1 MAYRRAL
8 LRPPEV
14 PLGPLTDCLARRVI
28 LSLPWLER
36 VRAERVCRGWK
47 ACLRTAPAAV
57 IDTATAL
64 AECRAAGLRFS
75 RNKDGEPETRKAEV
89 VVAEALRLRAA
100 AAAHSFRIGDDHSLL
115 TLLVP
120 APAQGIKLLSASDV
134 SAAALNAAFDALAGA
149 DGSRPLPP
157 RLRLQRVLL
166 SNATGL
172 ADCDAVRLFNRRVAV
187 AAAERATAAKAAAA
201 VVNMAVAGD
210 LSAEAA
216 AQAMEL
222 EAAADAAF
230 AEAAD
235 AGQLHVRLSPE
246 FLAYVEDAG
255 DDAVVDDARVVRCA
269 RLGRPLARQHWPR
282 VTVELYRLDESLTEE
297 GGSAALATLLE
308 VCFSSMQDELDV
320 LHLAPT
326 ALDRRCTFDLRNS
339 GAFLNIRDAC
349 RVVRAAPQHLRV
361 LFGDVTLD
369 RTEDVAALPGV
380 LVPNREHGAT
390 VCISFEGP
398 FEPAVMSR
406 LTSALSAAGCA
417 ESGLDLS
424 SLTLDL
430 ESDAHIF
437 SSLRNLTTLRGLS
450 VSLDDD
456 SIAEL
461 LAVLP
466 PSLRRLSIAGSVVT
480 EKSHLLAAALLRGRL
495 PVLECLNLKTLPNND
510 AEAARIL
517 ADFARRRQQA
527 GSPFI
532 LFCRITQDEPCSW
545 DVLTSLMKYARP
557 ASGVLAHAALKM
569 LRLTCPVPL
578 DQLDELVANIFAA
591 LREDSEVCMPDQ
603 FMFQVYHLDCE
614 ERAGVSVLAR
624 LLLHLHDRAPAQMA
638 ALLSLPEHVLLIATR
653 VRRARSQL
661 ALTDDF
667 LFTPLLHR
675 MLLIVAS
682 GTGDLPLSVL
692 SAVADSCI
700 RDEPEDPDAEFD
712 GPEEAYDR
720 RVLKCSEAR
729 FALLTMLLA
738 CALAGEACSDY
749 LAFTGAIQCRELHS
763 SWLLYSVTSFCIQAT
778 AGRSHFLSL
787 RDGMGALKFSA
798 ADAALH
804 LWALARVPSLHGK
817 FLGEEMQEYLQFD
830 LILFLKQPE
839 PTHWLHLL
847 LKDSPSSILFDALDA
862 LAPLYV
868 AYPLYCHFA
877 VTSMSVKPAAALADM
892 DHIARKLNRVLLSWA
907 GVVVPSLV
915 TDSNLLPRLGD
926 ACIALLSQ
934 QSPGARAPA
943 TPNMMHLAHAAS
955 LAWCLATETGS
966 LTLTDTA
973 AAWVILNLSALLS
986 SIRQMHV
993 SAIAGNPG
1001 CRSFFT
1007 AALILRAA
1015 GTAFCCS
1022 LDPDSSSQFPAHLG
1036 SMVSPL
1042 VTAGWVRYRGS
1053 ANPLRADI
1061 FVAPLFHVALTAEAA
1076 YKGLARLIQKLP
1088 PDYVKSLS
1096 VQLQTSVSG
1105 GAPAVL
1111 DNLGRELAQLAALQ
1125 RRMSEICALDRH
1137 AQNAANA
1144 HAHFSAILRTL
1155 RPALEPRI
1163 AGLQLSTY
1171 AFSALTAARS
1181 TTPVAEVAAAKGAV

>member
-1 MAYRRAL
+1 
-8 LRPPEV
+8 
-14 PLGPLTDCLARRVI
+14 
-28 LSLPWLER
+28 
-36 VRAERVCRGWK
+36 
-47 ACLRTAPAAV
+47 
-57 IDTATAL
+57 
-64 AECRAAGLRFS
+64 
-75 RNKDGEPETRKAEV
+75 
-89 VVAEALRLRAA
+89 
-100 AAAHSFRIGDDHSLL
+100 
-115 TLLVP
+115 
-120 APAQGIKLLSASDV
+120 
-134 SAAALNAAFDALAGA
+134 
-149 DGSRPLPP
+149 
-157 RLRLQRVLL
+157 
-166 SNATGL
+166 
-172 ADCDAVRLFNRRVAV
+172 VAV
-187 AAAERATAAKAAAA
+187 
-201 VVNMAVAGD
+201 
-210 LSAEAA
+210 
-216 AQAMEL
+216 
-222 EAAADAAF
+222 
-230 AEAAD
+230 
-235 AGQLHVRLSPE
+235 
-246 FLAYVEDAG
+246 
-255 DDAVVDDARVVRCA
+255 
-269 RLGRPLARQHWPR
+269 
-282 VTVELYRLDESLTEE
+282 
-297 GGSAALATLLE
+297 
-308 VCFSSMQDELDV
+308 
-320 LHLAPT
+320 
-326 ALDRRCTFDLRNS
+326 
-339 GAFLNIRDAC
+339 
-349 RVVRAAPQHLRV
+349 
-361 LFGDVTLD
+361 
-369 RTEDVAALPGV
+369 LPGV

-390 VCISFEGP
+390 VYISFEGP
-398 FEPAVMSR
+398 IEPAVMSR
-406 LTSALSAAGCA
+406 ITSALSAAGCS

-424 SLTLDL
+424 ELPLDL
-430 ESDAHIF
+430 ESDAHVF
-437 SSLRNLTTLRGLS
+437 SSLRNLTTLRTLS
-450 VSLDDD
+450 VSLADD

-466 PSLRRLSIAGSVVT
+466 PSLRRLRIDLAGSVVT
-480 EKSHLLAAALLRGRL
+480 EKSHLLAAALQSGRL
-495 PVLECLNLKTLPNND
+495 PVLECLILNTLPSD

-557 ASGVLAHAALKM
+557 ASGILAHAALKM

-578 DQLDELVANIFAA
+578 DQLNELVANIFAA

-603 FMFQVYHLDCE
+603 FVFQVYHLDCE

-638 ALLSLPEHVLLIATR
+638 ALLSLPEHVLLIAI
-653 VRRARSQL
+653 RRARSQL

-675 MLLIVAS
+675 MLLIVAG

-692 SAVADSCI
+692 SAVADSCF
-700 RDEPEDPDAEFD
+700 RDAPEDPDAEFD
-712 GPEEAYDR
+712 GPEEAHVR
-720 RVLKCSEAR
+720 RVHKCSETR

-738 CALAGEACSDY
+738 NALASEVFSEIPEI
-749 LAFTGAIQCRELHS
+749 TGANQCRELQT
-763 SWLLYSVTSFCIQAT
+763 SWLLDSAVLFCIQAT
-778 AGRSHFLSL
+778 EGRSHFLSL
-787 RDGMGALKFSA
+787 RDGLGALKFSA

-817 FLGEEMQEYLQFD
+817 FLGKKMQEDWGFD
-830 LILFLKQPE
+830 LKTFLKQPD
-839 PTHWLHLL
+839 PNSWLHLL
-847 LKDSPSSILFDALDA
+847 LKDSPSSLLFDALDA
-862 LAPLYV
+862 LAPEDV
-868 AYPLYCHFA
+868 VNALYCHFA
-877 VTSMSVKPAAALADM
+877 ATSMSVKPAPALAHM
-892 DHIARKLNRVLLSWA
+892 DHISQKLYGLLLSWA
-907 GVVVPSLV
+907 NVDVPPLV
-915 TDSNLLPRLGD
+915 AESALLPRLGD

-934 QSPGARAPA
+934 QSPGARTPA

-955 LAWCLATETGS
+955 LAWCLATEKGS

-1007 AALILRAA
+1007 TALTLRAA

-1042 VTAGWVRYRGS
+1042 ITAGWVRYQGS

-1061 FVAPLFHVALTAEAA
+1061 FVAPLLQVALTAEAA

-1125 RRMSEICALDRH
+1125 RRMSEICALDSH
-1137 AQNAANA
+1137 AHNAANA
-1144 HAHFSAILRTL
+1144 HAHFSAILRML

-1171 AFSALTAARS
+1171 AFSALTVARS
-1181 TTPVAEVAAAKGAV
+1181 TTPVAEVAAATGAV